1 MYPLHDLLNSPILE
15 LDLIFIQIYFI
26 IIENFLCIDI
36 VNNLS
41 TKMEDDS
48 LDRTLQ
54 HAIFSLLDIKPKDP
68 IKFLASHFQMEC
80 ETNLV
85 AKAVHLLQDMTICH
99 PAIEERMLKAY
110 ATISLYSEEDGL
122 TGDIYTD
129 LLVKLIA
136 DVPSHQKDV
145 FLQHL
150 QCQSTEY
157 VSFPVFRSGVL
168 TSILFNQFV
177 REVEILFNKLCI
189 EHHDS
194 APTFLCKKALRKM
207 NKCLSEAAK
216 RPGGAMMPYSL
227 GIADLGS
234 PIRKTMQ
241 KNLLASDFVKINHFL
256 SEAIEIFL
264 REIPKI
270 KP

>member
-1 MYPLHDLLNSPILE
+1 
-15 LDLIFIQIYFI
+15 
-26 IIENFLCIDI
+26 
-36 VNNLS
+36 
-41 TKMEDDS
+41 MEDDS

-68 IKFLASHFQMEC
+68 IKFLAAHFQMEC

-136 DVPSHQKDV
+136 EVPPHQKDI

-177 REVEILFNKLCI
+177 HEVEILFHKLCI
-189 EHHDS
+189 ENHDS

-207 NKCLSEAAK
+207 SKCLSEATK
-216 RPGGAMMPYSL
+216 MPAVSGMSYSL

-270 KP
+270 KQ

>member
-1 MYPLHDLLNSPILE
+1 
-15 LDLIFIQIYFI
+15 
-26 IIENFLCIDI
+26 
-36 VNNLS
+36 
-41 TKMEDDS
+41 MEDDG

-54 HAIFSLLDIKPKDP
+54 NAIFALLDIKPKEP
-68 IKFLASHFQMEC
+68 IKFLATHFQMEC
-80 ETNLV
+80 ESNLV
-85 AKAVHLLQDMTICH
+85 AKAVHLLEDMTIYH

-136 DVPSHQKDV
+136 EIPPHLKDI
-145 FLQHL
+145 FIQHL

-168 TSILFNQFV
+168 TSIMFNQFV
-177 REVEILFNKLCI
+177 QEVEMLFDKLCI
-189 EHHDS
+189 ENHDS
-194 APTFLCKKALRKM
+194 APTFLCKKALRKIS
-207 NKCLSEAAK
+207 KCLAESAK
-216 RPGGAMMPYSL
+216 RPVVPGIPCNL

-234 PIRKTMQ
+234 PLRRSIQ
-241 KNLLASDFVKINHFL
+241 KNLLSSDYVKINHFL
-256 SEAIEIFL
+256 SEAIEIFM

>member
-1 MYPLHDLLNSPILE
+1 
-15 LDLIFIQIYFI
+15 
-26 IIENFLCIDI
+26 
-36 VNNLS
+36 
-41 TKMEDDS
+41 MEDDS

-85 AKAVHLLQDMTICH
+85 AKAVHLLQDMTIYH

-136 DVPSHQKDV
+136 DVPSHQKDI

-177 REVEILFNKLCI
+177 REVEILFDKLCI
-189 EHHDS
+189 ENHDS

-207 NKCLSEAAK
+207 SKCLLEAAK
-216 RPGGAMMPYSL
+216 RPVTAAHLPNSL

-234 PIRKTMQ
+234 PIRRTMQ
-241 KNLLASDFVKINHFL
+241 KNLIASDYVKINHFL

-264 REIPKI
+264 REIPKM
-270 KP
+270 K